1 MYGGGYANNLLT
13 IKVIFRHNGRPESPS
28 IDFTPGVEAWGIRKD
43 FHFVAPDAA
52 QRLEDNGDERVE
64 LREE

>member
-43 FHFVAPDAA
+43 FHSRRAGCSAEV
-52 QRLEDNGDERVE
+52 GG
-64 LREE
+64 